1 MSSVDDAI
9 AKVPGVA
16 GVAARHFD
24 THARVRHNADTEFF
38 TASTF
43 KVPLLLE
50 LLRRVDRGTIDLAR
64 RIELTDAMRVSGSGV
79 LKELE
84 AGLRPT
90 VRDLAMLMIV
100 ISDNVATDI
109 LYEMVGRDNLSA
121 TIRELGLTKTRIPM
135 STRELLYSITGLDP
149 EDPSH
154 TFNMVADRMRRQ
166 EFDLEAD
173 ALDEEKSDV
182 SSPDDMCELLEAVHR
197 GDVLS
202 PSSGE
207 TFFDILKRQQLN
219 TIIPSLLPR
228 GTIVANKTGGYHSVR
243 CDVGVVHSPSG
254 PYAIAIMAKQ
264 VDGEQLQVDLAMA
277 TVSRA
282 VYDAFNP

>member
-24 THARVRHNADTEFF
+24 TRAQVRHNADTEFF

-84 AGLRPT
+84 ADLRPT

-254 PYAIAIMAKQ
+254 PYAIAVMAKQ